1 MCKVRTILLPYKRIR
16 YLRYFTLT
24 MQKLLKGYN
33 GRKCSAKVVIDKV
46 TKPNISA
53 VIL

>member
-16 YLRYFTLT
+16 YIRYFTIT

-33 GRKCSAKVVIDKV
+33 GRKCSTKVVIDKV
-46 TKPNISA
+46 TKPNISV